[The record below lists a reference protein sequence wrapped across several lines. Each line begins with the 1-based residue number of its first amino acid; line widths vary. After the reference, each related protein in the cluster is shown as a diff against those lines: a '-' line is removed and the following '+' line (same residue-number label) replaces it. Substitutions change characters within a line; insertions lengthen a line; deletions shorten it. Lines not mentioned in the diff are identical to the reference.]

1 MKDVVGYEKLYGV
14 TIYGDVYSYQSQKIL
29 SPSKSKNGY
38 YMVVLYKDKV
48 KTTVYAH
55 RIVAQAYL
63 PNPDNL
69 QYVRHKDGN
78 KSNNCVDNLEW
89 SKHYKL
95 K

>member
-1 MKDVVGYEKLYGV
+1 MKDVVGYEKLYAV
-14 TIYGDVYSYQSQKIL
+14 SIYGDVYSYRSQKIL
-29 SPSKSKNGY
+29 SPSKAKNGY
-38 YMVVLYKDKV
+38 RTVVLYKDKV
-48 KTTVYAH
+48 KTTLYVH
-55 RIVAQAYL
+55 RILAEAYL

-78 KSNNCVDNLEW
+78 ITNNCIENLEW